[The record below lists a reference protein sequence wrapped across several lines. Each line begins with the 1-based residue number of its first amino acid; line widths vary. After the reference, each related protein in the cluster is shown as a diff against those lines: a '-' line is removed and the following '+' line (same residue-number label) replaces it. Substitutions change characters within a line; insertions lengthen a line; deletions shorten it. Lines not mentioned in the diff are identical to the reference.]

1 VVNYEE
7 IEQILKQLL
16 QDLHPV
22 PGTFPPVYTCGDLL
36 ISYDRQGQ
44 IKITGSI
51 LTEPT
56 PSPAEPRW
64 LKLPERWFKR
74 WSGALAIDRVVTVR

>member
-1 VVNYEE
+1 MVNYEE
-7 IEQILKQLL
+7 IEQILRQLF

-22 PGTFPPVYTCGDLL
+22 PGTFPPVYTCGDFL
-36 ISYDRQGQ
+36 ISYDGQGQ

-56 PSPAEPRW
+56 TPPIEPRW

-74 WSGALAIDRVVTVR
+74 WSEVLATDRAVTAR